1 MDFEHL
7 LEMWEICSL
16 KLRLLSRITPRNFVL
31 FTLVMVLL
39 PVLIGLISIL
49 FLYEKQIKWDFSQFN
64 LSLFAFSQL
73 LTELISASRRKA
85 ISSGVVF
92 LNLQLNVL
100 SSANNENLKKF
111 EQRGKSFIKIKKRS
125 GPRMDP

>member
-1 MDFEHL
+1 M
-7 LEMWEICSL
+7 
-16 KLRLLSRITPRNFVL
+16 L

-49 FLYEKQIKWDFSQFN
+49 FLYEKQIKFDFSQFN

-73 LTELISASRRKA
+73 LIGHISASRRKA
-85 ISSGVVF
+85 ISSGVIF

-100 SSANNENLKKF
+100 SSANNENLKKL
-111 EQRGKSFIKIKKRS
+111 EQLGKSFIKIRKRS